1 MVIFDGG
8 RCPGGGQMSYCF
20 TLRRRTRQGNREDD
34 VEDIIRT
41 ARSEHA
47 AMAFRIGSQRLITI
61 KMTRQSTSKQL
72 PRN

>member
-8 RCPGGGQMSYCF
+8 RCPGGQMSYCF
-20 TLRRRTRQGNREDD
+20 TLRRRARQGNREDD

-47 AMAFRIGSQRLITI
+47 ANGISHWLAAADYY
-61 KMTRQSTSKQL
+61 
-72 PRN
+72 